1 MTRPILAALVAAMT
15 LTAAQPA
22 DAMRRSD
29 NAVSQSR
36 AKLQKEWQR
45 ARAVGGNENP
55 IQALMSLFS
64 GKPLTAQQVQ
74 PSFTSSTAVDVRG
87 VR

>member
-36 AKLQKEWQR
+36 AKL
-45 ARAVGGNENP
+45 
-55 IQALMSLFS
+55 
-64 GKPLTAQQVQ
+64 
-74 PSFTSSTAVDVRG
+74 
-87 VR
+87 